1 MERTYLETRTCGC
14 GIVFKVLPDSKQYD
28 CGRTH
33 CKHAK
38 LPEEEKKKRIKASFR
53 GTAVAVPETVYPS
66 KISPTTW
73 DECVEAAKICVVRMG
88 QYRMFIAEMAVKACE
103 IKHGGGGHWSNFVSQ
118 HTLKDFANEIGMH
131 QKTLYEWVAAKR
143 NVVDKL
149 PPKLAVEAD
158 EADLED
164 LEIIL
169 NGAIDCVAYLK
180 TYVKVRKR
188 KEGVRE

>member
-1 MERTYLETRTCGC
+1 
-14 GIVFKVLPDSKQYD
+14 
-28 CGRTH
+28 
-33 CKHAK
+33 
-38 LPEEEKKKRIKASFR
+38 
-53 GTAVAVPETVYPS
+53 
-66 KISPTTW
+66 
-73 DECVEAAKICVVRMG
+73 
-88 QYRMFIAEMAVKACE
+88 MFIAEMAVKACE